1 MAAKK
6 ETETQKTTGRKQT
19 ASKRPSA
26 SSAKK
31 TSSAPRGNGKGQQ
44 KKKESVFGFPFAQEV
59 ILWGTLALSVILFI
73 SNFGI
78 GGFVGDAI
86 SRFFFGVFGFMAY
99 LLPLIL
105 FFMVAFLISNRNN
118 PLAWMKAA
126 AVILLVSCVCTVV
139 ELALNSYQA
148 DRDFLDFY
156 KVSAVNRSGGGLA
169 GGVLCTLVCPAF
181 GVAGAYVL
189 VVVLMIL
196 CMVLITERSFFEDFR
211 KTGKKVYK
219 NVYENTRED
228 AAIRRERAAI
238 REEKRRIIREE
249 QRKMQREQLEK
260 EKDQLKTL
268 PETLRR
274 NQKVSGVNLN
284 GLVPRSMP
292 LEEVHEIVP
301 PVPKTRP
308 EVEELNLK
316 VMDQAIGGKSF
327 QVPPRERI
335 PKASPKLPFV
345 DRKFPEPEIQE
356 VEEEVTPVSIHEQR
370 PSSFEEQL
378 RINGELVSAARNQA
392 EEQAQEPEDGGEFME
407 ATDELYQPLR
417 QPVFLQRADEAEDA
431 DPEEIFRERWG
442 TPEDPTAD
450 GLEFHREFQ
459 EAEEIPPFG
468 EEETEVPESCED
480 ASMEEVPHEENP
492 EVYEEP
498 ENDMDADEESE
509 APEDPEPF
517 RDSGDMEE
525 IIAPSTR
532 SSDSIFREDNSLR
545 PTSAG
550 AVFQDAPPAPGEKQ
564 FRNPK
569 SSQEEQQKNQ
579 ENVAKEIEA
588 SNQVT
593 KKEYVFPPLD
603 LLSKPKSNPA
613 VGRDQE
619 LRETAAKLQQTL
631 HNFGVGVRVTNVS
644 CGPSVTRYELTPDQ
658 GVKVSRIVNL
668 SDDIKLN
675 LAAADIRIEAPIPGK
690 AAVGIEVPNKTNSP
704 VPLRELLET
713 KEFKEHPSSLAFAAG
728 KDIAGKPVVADIAR
742 MPHLLIAGA
751 TGSGK
756 SVCINT
762 IIMSLLYKAKPE
774 DVKLIMIDPKVVEL
788 SVYNGIPHLLIP
800 VVTDPKKASGALN
813 WAVAEMTGRYQK
825 FAEYNVRDLKG
836 YNKKV
841 EAIKDI
847 PDKDKP
853 EKMPQI
859 VIIVDELAD
868 LMMVAPGEVEDAI
881 CRLAQLARAAGI
893 HLIIATQRP
902 SVNVITG
909 LIKANMPSRIAFSVS
924 SGVDSRTI
932 IDMVGAEKLLGKGD
946 MLFYPQ
952 GYQKPARVQGAFV
965 SDTEVSDVVEFLT
978 SENGVSQGSADI
990 ESKITQAQS
999 MGCGDSSGESEI
1011 DEYFE
1016 KAGRFII
1023 EKDKASIGMLQR
1035 LLKIGFNRAA
1045 RIMDQ
1050 LADAG
1055 VVGPEEGTKPRKI
1068 LMSMEEFED
1077 YIDNYV

>member
-126 AVILLVSCVCTVV
+126 AVILLVICVCTVV

-284 GLVPRSMP
+284 GLAPRSMP

-468 EEETEVPESCED
+468 EKETEVPESYED
-480 ASMEEVPHEENP
+480 AGVEEVPYEENP

-509 APEDPEPF
+509 DPEDPEPF

-579 ENVAKEIEA
+579 ETVAKEIEA
-588 SNQVT
+588 SSQVI

-978 SENGVSQGSADI
+978 QENGVSQGSADI
-990 ESKITQAQS
+990 ESKISQAQS